1 MNKKVWIVLT
11 VVAIIAAVV
20 VGVVGGN
27 KASSL
32 NKTIDELNAKVASLE
47 GDLAAANEAAKTASE
62 AQTAADELNKTIEE
76 LNAKVAALETELAA
90 AKDEAEKAKAEVVP
104 TPVPSEEPKV
114 EATEEP
120 KAEAT
125 EEPKAEETAAPA
137 AQAAAEG
144 TPVAAG
150 KTVVTIWSTF
160 TDAQKAYLEKTA
172 ADFTASQDQY
182 EVVVQDQPRADFNNN
197 VYNGVVNG
205 VGPDIIFNYASEAAS
220 YVNAGLVANL
230 DEYIYDE
237 TIGIPDF
244 DELLPQYLLDEMNAM
259 EDGHIHWIPGVT
271 TGPIL
276 YYNKTLLDELQIEV
290 PTTWDELVAACD
302 KIREAKPDVLPFG
315 IDSLT
320 DILQTFIMEAGHG
333 YIDTEKKEVTFGD
346 AVDVIKWYGEQCQ
359 NGNFAITP
367 PSGNYFSDDFN
378 TGKVAMYYGSCAG
391 VPYIKPVDF
400 EYGTAKAPV
409 TAGGKGAYSIWNRG
423 PIVFHYEG
431 QEAREVGAYLFVKY
445 MLATAEVSE
454 GWAEAME
461 ALTPWKNAQQVEGY
475 DAFVAAHPALQAVS
489 DNFDIGVTF
498 PSVTGAA
505 QVRNAIKEMGTLVAG
520 GTDAAEAL
528 AACVET
534 CNNALQ
540 GK

>member
-47 GDLAAANEAAKTASE
+47 SDLTAANEAAKTASE

-104 TPVPSEEPKV
+104 TPAPS
-114 EATEEP
+114 EEP

-244 DELLPQYLLDEMNAM
+244 DELLPQY
-259 EDGHIHWIPGVT
+259 
-271 TGPIL
+271 
-276 YYNKTLLDELQIEV
+276 LLDELQIEV